1 MIQTLSSHPTVQ
13 STPCSSSNPVMD
25 TQNFYPRQ
33 QKQDHVYFDD
43 FIVLKRISQ
52 AKFSVYLV
60 THPQT
65 EQLYAMKVYPR
76 EHEKPNF
83 FFHNE
88 IRFSRFQHPN
98 IVSTLGYKD
107 NSTFSREGS
116 AHNLSY
122 IVMEFAPYGDLFD
135 LFMEQ
140 KHFFD
145 EKLART
151 YFHQLIAGLE
161 CLHENGVAH
170 LDIKLEN
177 LLIGED
183 YQLKIA
189 DFDLSYIEGDEKIH
203 ALGSRCYRAPEILY
217 KNCEE
222 GKPADVYSAGIVL
235 FMLQSQ
241 GMLPHLEGQEYQGV
255 NLFELLNENPEMF
268 WLKHCEFH
276 REKAELFTEEFREL
290 FIGMTKKNPKERL
303 TVQEIKE
310 SRWYN
315 GEIYSDDELV
325 DIMEEMML

>member
-1 MIQTLSSHPTVQ
+1 MIQTLPSHPTMQ
-13 STPCSSSNPVMD
+13 STTCSSSSTPTID
-25 TQNFYPRQ
+25 YPPRQ

-43 FIVLKRISQ
+43 FIVLKRITQ

-76 EHEKPNF
+76 EQNKPNF

-88 IRFSRFQHPN
+88 IRFSPLQHPN
-98 IVSTLGYKD
+98 VVSMLGHKD
-107 NSTFSREGS
+107 NRPFVREGTC
-116 AHNLSY
+116 HRFSY
-122 IVMEFAPYGDLFD
+122 IVMELAQYGDLFD

-145 EKLART
+145 EKLVRT

-161 CLHENGVAH
+161 YLHDNGVAH

-189 DFDLSYIEGDEKIH
+189 DFDLAYMEGDEKIH
-203 ALGSRCYRAPEILY
+203 ALGSKCYRAPEILY

-222 GKPADVYSAGIVL
+222 AKPADVYSAGIVL

-241 GMLPHLEGQEYQGV
+241 GMLPHLEEQDYEGV
-255 NLFELLNENPEMF
+255 NLFELLHENPEMF
-268 WLKHCEFH
+268 WMKHCEFH
-276 REKAELFTEEFREL
+276 REKAELFSQEFREL
-290 FIGMTKKNPKERL
+290 FIGMTRKNPKERL
-303 TVQEIKE
+303 TISQIKE
-310 SRWYN
+310 SSWYN
-315 GEIYSDDELV
+315 GEIYCDDELFEV
-325 DIMEEMML
+325 MEEIML